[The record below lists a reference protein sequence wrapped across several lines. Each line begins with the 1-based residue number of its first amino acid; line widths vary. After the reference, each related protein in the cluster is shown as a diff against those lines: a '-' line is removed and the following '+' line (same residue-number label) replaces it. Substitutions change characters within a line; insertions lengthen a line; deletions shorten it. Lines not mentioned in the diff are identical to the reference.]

1 MEILFTHHA
10 KYRIME
16 RKIPVLNIRQTIKHP
31 DSQSVNEYD
40 MMVVRKKINRKLL
53 VVVYRISGSKKI
65 VITAYY
71 EN

>member
-1 MEILFTHHA
+1 MEISFTHHA

-16 RKIPVLNIRQTIKHP
+16 RNISVLSVRQTIKHP
-31 DSQSVNEYD
+31 DSQRTDEYG
-40 MMVVRKKINRKLL
+40 MMIARKKIGEKLL
-53 VVVYRISGSKKI
+53 EVVYRIERNKQI

>member
-1 MEILFTHHA
+1 MEISFTHHA

-16 RKIPVLNIRQTIKHP
+16 RNISVLNVRQTIKHP
-31 DSQSVNEYD
+31 DSQRIDEYG
-40 MMVVRKKINRKLL
+40 MIVARKKIAGKLL
-53 VVVYRISGSKKI
+53 EVVYRIKGSKRI